1 MADNFYPTASK
12 DFILDCARN
21 SGKLEDDGIIR
32 IGSTTN
38 FILKGPQA
46 IFKRTCAFRELE
58 PGEVTFEQATAL
70 AIRIGFMG
78 KLLEWLELNRN
89 WKDGA
94 YLEKAIQIIQ

>member
-1 MADNFYPTASK
+1 MTDNFYPAASR
-12 DFILDCARN
+12 DFILDCAIN
-21 SGKLEDDGIIR
+21 SGKLEDDGIIV

-58 PGEVTFEQATAL
+58 VGEVTFEQATAL

-78 KLLEWLELNRN
+78 KLLEWFEQNKN

-94 YLEKAIQIIQ
+94 YLEKVISI